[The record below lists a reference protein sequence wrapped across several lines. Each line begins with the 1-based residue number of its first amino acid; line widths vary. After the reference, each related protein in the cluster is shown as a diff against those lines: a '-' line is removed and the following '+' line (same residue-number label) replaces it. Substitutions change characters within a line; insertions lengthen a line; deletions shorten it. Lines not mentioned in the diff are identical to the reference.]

1 MIENNSFKIVIATII
16 GFLLTITLINELL
29 KL

>member
-16 GFLLTITLINELL
+16 GLLLTITLINELL